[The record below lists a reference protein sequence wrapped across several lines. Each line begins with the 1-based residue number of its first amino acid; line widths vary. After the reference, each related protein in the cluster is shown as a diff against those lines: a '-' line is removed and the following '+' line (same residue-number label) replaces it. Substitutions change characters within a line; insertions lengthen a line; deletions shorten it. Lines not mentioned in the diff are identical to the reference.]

1 MTTLE
6 NTNGNAI
13 ELKGISKTFRGRGT
27 PVQALDNVSFEVPKG
42 SVFCILGH
50 NGAGKTTLL
59 RILTTIIK
67 PSSGTALVCGHDIQ
81 HDVMQVRQQIGIVA
95 QDNHFDKYLS
105 LWQNLCLHAQMHGL
119 SKDEY
124 IPRITELL
132 HQVDLYKRRDDFTD
146 QFSGGMQRRAVLIRA
161 LIHKPSILFLDEP
174 STGLDPEARREI
186 WETIEQFKE
195 WATVI
200 LTTHYMEEADA
211 LSDEILIL
219 NQGKVVMRGTP
230 IDLKEE
236 IAPKNTFD
244 VFFHDAKA
252 DYYYPGLQEKHYP
265 LLERFSRNH
274 LRVTL
279 PDSLSFKEFM
289 HQFDWSDVRQIGE
302 TQVDME
308 DVYFKA
314 AVQNH

>member
-1 MTTLE
+1 
-6 NTNGNAI
+6 
-13 ELKGISKTFRGRGT
+13 
-27 PVQALDNVSFEVPKG
+27 
-42 SVFCILGH
+42 
-50 NGAGKTTLL
+50 
-59 RILTTIIK
+59 
-67 PSSGTALVCGHDIQ
+67 
-81 HDVMQVRQQIGIVA
+81 MQVRQQIGIVA

-105 LWQNLCLHAQMHGL
+105 LWQNLCIHAQMHGL

-132 HQVDLYKRRDDFTD
+132 HQVDLYKRRNDFTD

-174 STGLDPEARREI
+174 RTGLDPEARREI

-230 IDLKEE
+230 IDLKEA

-244 VFFHDAKA
+244 VFFYDAKA

-314 AVQNH
+314 AVQNQ